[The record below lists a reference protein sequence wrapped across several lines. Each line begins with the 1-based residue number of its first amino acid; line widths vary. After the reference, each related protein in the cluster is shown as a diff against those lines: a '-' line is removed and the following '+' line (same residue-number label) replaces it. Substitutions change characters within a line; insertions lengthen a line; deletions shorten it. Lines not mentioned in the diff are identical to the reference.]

1 MGLSRLDN
9 FLKSTRG
16 TILYVDPNSLDA
28 TDSIENQGN
37 SLTRPFKTIQRALI
51 EAARFSY
58 QRGLDNDRFGKTTIL
73 VYPGEHTIDNR
84 PGLIP
89 DGSNNYRLR
98 NGSTTDDLPQ
108 FELTSDLNLESPTNE
123 LYKLNSI
130 HGGVILPRG
139 TSIVGLDLRK
149 TKIRP
154 KYVPDPENDNI
165 ERSAVFRVTGGC
177 YIWQFS
183 LFDGDPNG
191 VVYKDYTT
199 NTFVP
204 NFSHHKLTCFEYA
217 DGVNNVKINDI
228 FQTYSTDRTDLQMY
242 YEKVGL
248 IYGQSSGRAIEPDYP
263 STSLDIQPKIDEYRI
278 VGSTGDSV
286 GISSI
291 RAGDGT
297 SSGATTTITL
307 ETEESINGLD
317 VDTPFRVSNVATGYD
332 GKFVVSEKVS
342 AKEIEYQVQN
352 TPTDPLPPIS
362 GSTLELSPNTVT
374 SASPYIFNISLRS
387 VFGMCG
393 IHADGSKATGFR
405 SMVVA
410 QFTGIGLQKD
420 EKAFVKYNESSPSTG
435 TYDDNTIAG
444 NENISGDSK
453 ARYKPSYRNF
463 HVKVSNN
470 SFIQA
475 VSIFAIGFAEHFVTD
490 NGGDISLTNSNSNF
504 GANALTSVGF
514 RNNAF
519 SQDDQGYITHIIP
532 PRQVPLTETSIE
544 FESIDVT
551 QTDRV
556 AGVGSTG
563 NLYLF
568 NRTNIDDPPENV
580 TEGYRLGARENDVL
594 KVLISQSGVS
604 QEYAAR
610 IVMPDGTDNP
620 TSSAEKVFDVKRNN
634 VGINSI
640 GSTSISGEANVISLS
655 RTHNFL
661 TGESVRVTSDNGQL
675 PDGLTPNLVAFA
687 VTTGTGI
694 GNSDIKLAKTLN
706 DAINGNS
713 ININNKGGA
722 LKVVSRVSDKNA
734 GDIGHPI
741 QFDSTNSQW
750 YIKVAYAAT
759 ENSIYPTIVSL
770 GTTDLGSATPRT
782 FFNRRTDARS
792 GIDKTYR
799 MRYVIPSDSESTGRP
814 PTEGFI
820 IQESNTSIAS
830 ADSEIQ
836 TYFGSGSLT
845 NMNQQRNFRFI
856 AGASWD
862 GTSSTLDTELPH
874 NLRIGSQVEIN
885 NIKSSTN
892 TSGVG
897 NSGFNGLFTITGIAS
912 AKQFTVG
919 LTTDPGTFSSDT
931 DTRTTTLPYFKRKK
945 YNDTYYVYRLS
956 ESQKYISGE
965 QDGVYYLSV
974 LNASNSPN
982 VAPFTEDKYSQP
994 VKSLFPQISRDNI
1007 VSDPESSKCFAQS
1020 NLIGL
1025 VDVNDPKNS
1034 ITKETLDKINDDKN
1048 IGVGITDIFS
1058 ITGAAHTIH
1067 TEYDHGLNRVTQLS
1081 IVEGGAGYGSGTAGD
1096 IYNAK
1101 LISIGSSTTGKHATA
1116 KLTVDGSGTITAVK
1130 VMDGGSAYG
1139 IGNTMNV
1146 VGVTTY
1152 APFTQAVVE
1161 VTKIYDNTGD
1171 VIRVVGVKS
1180 DSYKPYNQLYRITEV
1195 GIGTDA
1201 AVTVAAASSIGAGII
1216 AGSDTDTG
1224 IGADLTSDAYFYLT
1238 GEAINVNTF
1247 TYNQNSGI
1255 ANITTFNRHGLSVD
1269 RKVRIA
1275 GAGQTQYNGSFVV
1288 TKVNSLTS
1296 FEAQLGVATVA
1307 PTATGTIF
1315 ALPEGF
1321 TSNSG
1326 NITIENENLNG
1337 RMVHTYAG
1345 ITTTLSNPIADAIT
1359 DQINIEQIQNLDI
1372 NIGDYLLINSELMRV
1387 KTTTNN
1393 SNPVYVFRG
1402 ILGTKATS
1410 HIANSVIKRV
1420 NIDPVELRRHSII
1433 RASGHTFEYVGF
1445 GPGNYST
1452 AFPDKQNRA
1461 ISADEELLAQSTRR
1475 EGGINFYTGMN
1486 DKGISYSGN
1495 KRLSTITGREEIFDT
1510 PVETVEGEDIS
1521 QVPNLNVIEPVE
1533 LVASRSIKVEGGPDN
1548 KVVSKFNGP
1557 VIVNNKLTVNS
1568 TKGFETNNI
1577 FIQGDAT
1584 VSRKYTVGIATPS
1597 LAGNPGD
1604 IVYNANPSSGGYVGW
1619 VYTVENDWRRFG
1631 TVSIATTTTDALF
1644 DSVGIAT
1651 TTASHCKL
1659 KVGSGT
1665 SEFCVDSDGVGIGTT
1680 ANEFKLHVVGESK
1693 FSGSI
1698 VATAFTGDGSG
1709 LTGLSNDSLFD
1720 TVVSGFGTGIH
1731 PVYNG
1736 SGDLLNV
1743 GIGTTRPL
1751 DNVNLTVGAVG
1762 SSGTTMHVFSEAKF
1776 VGIATVNDLTIT
1788 GFSTVV
1794 GNFDIQNSS
1803 GKITA
1808 GVVTATTLNVGTG
1821 GTIITTVDSVGVGSV
1836 GIGSTLP
1843 TAMLD
1848 VVGHTKFK
1856 TYSENVESPSIVANE
1871 VTLDLSEAQSFTIT
1885 ASDDINAFVLT
1896 NSPSGSTSFTIK
1908 ILQDST
1914 GGHSVNIDAFKNT
1927 SGTTIPVYWPGG
1939 GVLPIVTT
1947 TADRAD
1953 IYSFK
1958 SFDGDN
1964 VTTAGLYGVVGGQN
1978 FA

>member
-58 QRGLDNDRFGKTTIL
+58 QRGLNNDRFAKTTVL
-73 VYPGEHTIDNR
+73 LYPGDHIIDNR
-84 PGLIP
+84 PGFIP

-98 NGSTTDDLPQ
+98 NGSTTNDLPALD
-108 FELTSDLNLESPTNE
+108 LTSNLDLASPTNE

-165 ERSAVFRVTGGC
+165 ERSAVFRITGGC

-191 VVYKDYTT
+191 VVYKDYTA

-217 DGVNNVKINDI
+217 DGVNNVSINDI
-228 FQTYSTDRTDLQMY
+228 FQTYSTNRTDLQMY

-263 STSLDIQPKIDEYRI
+263 SNGLDIQPKVDEFRI
-278 VGSTGDSV
+278 VGSTGEEV

-291 RAGDGT
+291 RAGDGVT
-297 SSGATTTITL
+297 ATTTITV
-307 ETEESINGLD
+307 TTSSAVTGLD
-317 VDTPFRVSNVATGYD
+317 VDTPFRVSDVATGYD
-332 GKFVVSEKVS
+332 GKYVVAEKVS
-342 AKEIEYQVQN
+342 DTEIKYQVQN
-352 TPTDPLPPIS
+352 APSNALP
-362 GSTLELSPNTVT
+362 GVAGATLALSSDTVT

-393 IHADGSKATGFR
+393 MEADGSKATGFR

-420 EKAFVKYNESSPSTG
+420 DRAFVKYNEDSPSTG
-435 TYDDNTIAG
+435 TYDDNTVAG
-444 NENISGDSK
+444 NENLSNSSK
-453 ARYKPSYRNF
+453 ARYKPEYRNF

-475 VSIFAIGFAEHFVTD
+475 VSIFAIGFAEHFVTE

-514 RNNAF
+514 RTDAF
-519 SQDDQGYITHIIP
+519 SQDNQGYITHIIP
-532 PRQVPLTETSIE
+532 PKEVSLAESSIE
-544 FESIDVT
+544 FESIDVIK
-551 QTDRV
+551 TDSV

-563 NLYLF
+563 NLYLL
-568 NRTNIDDPPENV
+568 NRTNIDAPPENV
-580 TEGYRLGARENDVL
+580 IEGYRLGARENDTL
-594 KVLISQSGVS
+594 KVLISQSGVA

-610 IVMPDGTDNP
+610 IVMPDNTDNP
-620 TSSAEKVFDVKRNN
+620 TSSAEKVFDVKRNSA
-634 VGINSI
+634 GINSI
-640 GSTSISGEANVISLS
+640 GSASISGLSNVITLT
-655 RTHNFL
+655 RTHNFI
-661 TGESVRVTSDNGQL
+661 TGESVRVISDNGQL
-675 PDGLTPNLVAFA
+675 PDGLTPNAVAFA
-687 VTTGTGI
+687 VTTAPNAGI
-694 GNSDIKLAKTLN
+694 GNSELRLAKTLN
-706 DAINGNS
+706 DAINATTNPNNA
-713 ININNKGGA
+713 ITINNKGGA
-722 LKVVSRVSDKNA
+722 LKVASRVSDKNA

-741 QFDSTNSQW
+741 QYDTTNSQW
-750 YIKVAYAAT
+750 YIKVAAAAT

-792 GIDKTYR
+792 SLDKTYR
-799 MRYVIPSDSESTGRP
+799 MRYVIPSDGAVGRP

-820 IQESNTSIAS
+820 LQESNTSIAS
-830 ADSEIQ
+830 TDGEIQ
-836 TYFGSGSLT
+836 TYFGSGSIT
-845 NMNQQRNFRFI
+845 NVNQQRNFRFI

-862 GTSSTLDTELPH
+862 GTSSSVDTELPH
-874 NLRIGSQVEIN
+874 NLTIGSQVEIN
-885 NIKSSTN
+885 NIKSSAN
-892 TSGVG
+892 TTGAG
-897 NSGFNGLFTITGIAS
+897 NSGFNGQFAVTGIGS
-912 AKQFTVG
+912 AKQFSVA
-919 LTTDPGTFSSDT
+919 LATDPGTFSSDT
-931 DTRTTTLPYFKRKK
+931 STRTTALPFFKRKR
-945 YNDTYYVYRLS
+945 YANTYYVYRLS
-956 ESQKYISGE
+956 ESQKYISGI
-965 QDGVYYLSV
+965 QDGVYYVSV
-974 LNASNSPN
+974 LNASNSPT
-982 VAPFTEDKYSQP
+982 VAPFEADKYSQP
-994 VKSLFPQISRDNI
+994 VKSLFPQTSRDTV
-1007 VSDPESSKCFAQS
+1007 VSDPEPTVCFAQS

-1025 VDVNDPKNS
+1025 VDVDDPKHS
-1034 ITKETLDKINDDKN
+1034 VTKETLNKINDDKN

-1058 ITGAAHTIH
+1058 ATGAAHTIH

-1081 IVEGGAGYGSGTAGD
+1081 IVDGGAGYGSGTEGD
-1096 IYNAK
+1096 IYNAR
-1101 LISIGSSTTGKHATA
+1101 LISIGSSTTGSHATA
-1116 KLTVDGSGTITAVK
+1116 KLTVNGSGTITDVK

-1146 VGVTTY
+1146 VGVETTGS
-1152 APFTQAVVE
+1152 FQQAVVE
-1161 VTKIYDNTGD
+1161 VDKIYDNTGD

-1180 DSYKPYNQLYRITEV
+1180 DSYKPYNQLYRITDV
-1195 GIGTDA
+1195 KIGA
-1201 AVTVAAASSIGAGII
+1201 ATTVTVAAASSISAGDI
-1216 AGSDTDTG
+1216 AGSATDTG
-1224 IGADLTSDAYFYLT
+1224 IGVTLTDDAYFYLT

-1247 TYNQNSGI
+1247 TYTQNSGI
-1255 ANITTFNRHGLSVD
+1255 ATVTTTNRHGLAVD
-1269 RKVRIA
+1269 RKVRIV

-1288 TKVNSLTS
+1288 TQVNSLTA
-1296 FEAQLGVATVA
+1296 FEVQLGVATVS

-1321 TSNSG
+1321 TSNNG
-1326 NITIENENLNG
+1326 NVTIEDENLSG
-1337 RMVHTYAG
+1337 RMTATYAG
-1345 ITTTLSNPIADAIT
+1345 ITTTIANGIANATI
-1359 DQINIEQIQNLDI
+1359 DQVNIQNIGDLDI
-1372 NIGDYLLINSELMRV
+1372 NIGDYLMVDAELMRV
-1387 KTTTNN
+1387 KTTTTG

-1402 ILGTKATS
+1402 ILGSEATS
-1410 HIANSVIKRV
+1410 HTINSVIRKV
-1420 NIDPVELRRHSII
+1420 KVDPVELRRHSII

-1452 AFPDKQNRA
+1452 AFPDKQDRA
-1461 ISADEELLAQSTRR
+1461 ISVDEELLAQSNKR

-1521 QVPNLNVIEPVE
+1521 QVPNLNVTTPVE
-1533 LVASRSIKVEGGPDN
+1533 LIASRSIKVEGGPDQ

-1557 VIVNNKLTVNS
+1557 VIINNKLTVNS
-1568 TKGFETNNI
+1568 TKGFETNNL

-1584 VSRKYTVGIATPS
+1584 VSRKHTVGIDTPV

-1604 IVYNANPSSGGYVGW
+1604 VVYNANPSAGGYVGW
-1619 VYTVENDWRRFG
+1619 IYTTDNAWSRFG
-1631 TVSIATTTTDALF
+1631 SVSAATTASKSIF
-1644 DSVGIAT
+1644 DTVGIAT
-1651 TTASHCKL
+1651 TSAGECAL

-1665 SEFCVDSDGVGIGTT
+1665 SLVCADNDGVGIGST
-1680 ANEFKLHVVGESK
+1680 ANGFKLRVVGESR
-1693 FSGSI
+1693 FSGSV

-1709 LTGLSNDSLFD
+1709 LTNLSNDSLFEG
-1720 TVVSGFGTGIH
+1720 VPSGIGTGIS
-1731 PVYNG
+1731 PIG
-1736 SGDLLNV
+1736 ALNV

-1751 DNVNLTVGAVG
+1751 DDVNLTVGAVG
-1762 SSGTTMHVFSEAKF
+1762 SSGTSLFVHGDANISGILTCNNVFVS
-1776 VGIATVNDLTIT
+1776 GIVTA
-1788 GFSTVV
+1788 S
-1794 GNFDIQNSS
+1794 NFDINNSS
-1803 GKITA
+1803 TGRITA
-1808 GVVTATTLNVGTG
+1808 GIITTGTLHVGTA
-1821 GTIITTVDSVGVGSV
+1821 GTIITTQVGFGSV

-1843 TAMLD
+1843 TATLD
-1848 VVGHTKFK
+1848 VGGHTKLK
-1856 TYSENVESPSIVANE
+1856 TYSEAVASPSISANE
-1871 VTLDLSEAQSFTIT
+1871 ITIDLSVAQSFTVT

-1896 NSPSGSTSFTIK
+1896 NIPSGSTSFTVK

-1914 GGHSVNIDAFKNT
+1914 GGHSVGIDIFKNI
-1927 SGTTIPVYWPGG
+1927 SGTSIPVYWPGG

-1958 SFDGDN
+1958 LFDGDN
-1964 VTTAGLYGVVGGQN
+1964 ATSSGLYGVVGGQN

>member
-58 QRGLDNDRFGKTTIL
+58 QRGLNNDRFAKTTIL
-73 VYPGEHTIDNR
+73 LYPGDHVVDNR
-84 PGLIP
+84 PGYIP

-98 NGSTTDDLPQ
+98 NGSVTNDLPALD
-108 FELTSDLNLESPTNE
+108 LTSNLDLTSPTNE
-123 LYKLNSI
+123 LHKLNSI

-165 ERSAVFRVTGGC
+165 ERSAVFRITGGC

-183 LFDGDPNG
+183 IFDGDPNG
-191 VVYKDYTT
+191 VVYKDYTA

-217 DGVNNVKINDI
+217 DGVNDVKINDI
-228 FQTYSTDRTDLQMY
+228 FQTYTTDRTDLEMY

-248 IYGQSSGRAIEPDYP
+248 VYGQSSGRAIEPDYP
-263 STSLDIQPKIDEYRI
+263 SSGLDIQPKVDEYRI
-278 VGSTGDSV
+278 VGSTGGSV

-291 RAGDGT
+291 KAGDGVT
-297 SSGATTTITL
+297 ATTTITV
-307 ETEESINGLD
+307 TTSSAIAGLD
-317 VDTPFRVSNVATGYD
+317 VDTPFRVSDVATGYN

-342 AKEIEYQVQN
+342 DTQIKYQVQN
-352 TPTDPLPPIS
+352 APTNALPNVA
-362 GSTLELSPNTVT
+362 GSTLALSSDTVT

-393 IHADGSKATGFR
+393 MHADGSKATGFK

-420 EKAFVKYNESSPSTG
+420 DKAFVKYNEDSPATG
-435 TYDDNTIAG
+435 TYDDNTVAG
-444 NENISGDSK
+444 NENLSNSSK
-453 ARYKPSYRNF
+453 ARYKPEYRNF

-475 VSIFAIGFAEHFVTD
+475 VSIFAIGFAEHFVTV

-514 RNNAF
+514 RTDAF
-519 SQDDQGYITHIIP
+519 TQDDQGFITHIIP
-532 PRQVPLTETSIE
+532 PKEVSLSESSIE

-551 QTDRV
+551 KTDVV

-563 NLYLF
+563 NLYLL
-568 NRTNIDDPPENV
+568 NRTNIDAPPENV
-580 TEGYRLGARENDVL
+580 IEGYRLGARENDSL
-594 KVLISQSGVS
+594 KVIISQSGVA

-610 IVMPDGTDNP
+610 IVMPDNTDNP
-620 TSSAEKVFDVKRNN
+620 TSSAEKVFDVKRSSA
-634 VGINSI
+634 GINSI
-640 GSTSISGEANVISLS
+640 GSASISGQERVISLTG
-655 RTHNFL
+655 THNFI
-661 TGESVRVTSDNGQL
+661 TGESVRVISDTGQL
-675 PDGLTPNLVAFA
+675 PDGLTPNTVAFA
-687 VTTGTGI
+687 VTTGPGVGI
-694 GNSDIKLAKTLN
+694 GNSELRLAKTLN
-706 DAINGNS
+706 DAINATTNINS
-713 ININNKGGA
+713 AIDINNKGGE

-750 YIKVAYAAT
+750 YIKVALAAT

-792 GIDKTYR
+792 GLDKTYR
-799 MRYVIPSDSESTGRP
+799 MRYVIPSDSASTGRP

-820 IQESNTSIAS
+820 LQESNTSIAS
-830 ADSEIQ
+830 TDGEIQ
-836 TYFGSGSLT
+836 TYFGSGSIT
-845 NMNQQRNFRFI
+845 NANQQRNFRFI

-862 GTSSTLDTELPH
+862 GTSSTVDTELPH
-874 NLRIGSQVEIN
+874 DLRIGSLVEIN
-885 NIKSSTN
+885 NIKSTN
-892 TSGVG
+892 NTTGAG
-897 NSGFNGLFTITGIAS
+897 NTGFNGLFSITGISS

-919 LTTDPGTFSSDT
+919 LATDPGTFSSDT
-931 DTRTTTLPYFKRKK
+931 STRTTALPFFKRKK
-945 YNDTYYVYRLS
+945 YTDTYYVYRLS
-956 ESQKYISGE
+956 ESQKYITGI

-974 LNASNSPN
+974 LNASNSPT
-982 VAPFTEDKYSQP
+982 VSPFTADKYSQP
-994 VKSLFPQISRDNI
+994 VKSLFPQTSRDTV
-1007 VSDPESSKCFAQS
+1007 VSDPEPTKCFAQS
-1020 NLIGL
+1020 SLIGL

-1034 ITKETLDKINDDKN
+1034 VTKETVDKINDDKN

-1058 ITGAAHTIH
+1058 ATGAAHTIH

-1081 IVEGGAGYGSGTAGD
+1081 IVDGGAGYGSGTAGD
-1096 IYNAK
+1096 IYNAR
-1101 LISIGSSTTGKHATA
+1101 LISIGSSTTGSHATA
-1116 KLTVDGSGTITAVK
+1116 KLTVDSSGTITAVK

-1146 VGVTTY
+1146 VGVETTGS
-1152 APFTQAVVE
+1152 FTQAVVE
-1161 VTKIYDNTGD
+1161 VSKIYDNTGD
-1171 VIRVVGVKS
+1171 VVRVVGVKS
-1180 DSYKPYNQLYRITEV
+1180 DSYKPYNQLYRITDVAV
-1195 GIGTDA
+1195 GSATT
-1201 AVTVAAASSIGAGII
+1201 VTVAAASSISAANI
-1216 AGSDTDTG
+1216 AGSITDTG
-1224 IGADLTSDAYFYLT
+1224 IGVTLTDSAYFYLT

-1247 TYNQNSGI
+1247 TYTQNSGI
-1255 ANITTFNRHGLSVD
+1255 ATVTTLNRHGLAVD

-1321 TSNSG
+1321 TSNNG
-1326 NITIENENLNG
+1326 NITIEDENLDG
-1337 RMVHTYAG
+1337 RMIPTYAG
-1345 ITTTLSNPIADAIT
+1345 ITTTIANGIANATI
-1359 DQINIEQIQNLDI
+1359 DQVNIQNIGDLDI
-1372 NIGDYLLINSELMRV
+1372 NIGDYLMVDAELMRV
-1387 KTTTNN
+1387 KTTTTG

-1402 ILGTKATS
+1402 ILGSEATS
-1410 HIANSVIKRV
+1410 HTINSVIRKVRV
-1420 NIDPVELRRHSII
+1420 EPVELRRHSII

-1452 AFPDKQNRA
+1452 AFPDKQDRA
-1461 ISADEELLAQSTRR
+1461 ISVDEELLAQSNKR

-1521 QVPNLNVIEPVE
+1521 QVPNLNVTTPVE
-1533 LVASRSIKVEGGPDN
+1533 LIASRSIKVEGGPDN

-1584 VSRKYTVGIATPS
+1584 VSRKHTVGIATPV

-1604 IVYNANPSSGGYVGW
+1604 VVYNANPAKGGYVGW
-1619 VYTVENDWRRFG
+1619 IYTTDNAWSRFG
-1631 TVSIATTTTDALF
+1631 NVSVATSAASAIF
-1644 DSVGIAT
+1644 DTVGIAT
-1651 TTASHCKL
+1651 TTASECAL

-1665 SEFCVDSDGVGIGTT
+1665 SLVCADNDGVGIGST
-1680 ANEFKLHVVGESK
+1680 ANGFKLRVVGESR
-1693 FSGSI
+1693 FSGSV

-1709 LTGLSNDSLFD
+1709 LTGLQNDSLYE
-1720 TVVSGFGTGIH
+1720 TVDSGIGTGIF
-1731 PVYNG
+1731 PVN
-1736 SGDLLNV
+1736 LLNV

-1751 DNVNLTVGAVG
+1751 DNIDLTVGAVG
-1762 SSGTTMHVFSEAKF
+1762 ASGTSLF
-1776 VGIATVNDLTIT
+1776 VHGNANVSGLITCNSLFVSGIVTAT
-1788 GFSTVV
+1788 
-1794 GNFDIQNSS
+1794 NFDINSS
-1803 GKITA
+1803 SGLINA
-1808 GVVTATTLNVGTG
+1808 GIVTTKVLNVGVG
-1821 GTIITTVDSVGVGSV
+1821 GTIITTVDTVGVASV

-1843 TAMLD
+1843 TALLD
-1848 VVGHTKFK
+1848 IGGHTKFK
-1856 TYSENVESPSIVANE
+1856 TYSEAVASPSISANE
-1871 VTLDLSEAQSFTIT
+1871 ITFDLSTAQSFTIT
-1885 ASDDINAFVLT
+1885 ATDDINAFVLT
-1896 NSPSGSTSFTIK
+1896 NVPSGSTSFTVK

-1914 GGHSVNIDAFKNT
+1914 GGHSVGIDTFKNN
-1927 SGTTIPVYWPGG
+1927 SGTAIPVYWPGG
-1939 GVLPIVTT
+1939 GALPVVTT

-1958 SFDGDN
+1958 TFDGDN
-1964 VTTAGLYGVVGGQN
+1964 VTSAGLYGVVGGQN

>member
-1 MGLSRLDN
+1 MGLYRLNN

-28 TDSIENQGN
+28 TDSVENQGN

-73 VYPGEHTIDNR
+73 VYPGDHVVDNR
-84 PGLIP
+84 PGFIP
-89 DGSNNYRLR
+89 DGGNHYRLR
-98 NGSTTDDLPQ
+98 NGSISNDLPQ
-108 FELTSDLNLESPTNE
+108 FDSTSDFNIESSTNE

-165 ERSAVFRVTGGC
+165 ERSAVFRLTGGC

-217 DGVNNVKINDI
+217 DGVNNVNINDI
-228 FQTYSTDRTDLQMY
+228 FQTYSTNRTDLQMY

-248 IYGQSSGRAIEPDYP
+248 VYGTSSGRAIEPDYP
-263 STSLDIQPKIDEYRI
+263 DAGLDIQPKIDEYRI
-278 VGSTGDSV
+278 VGSTGASEK
-286 GISSI
+286 IASI
-291 RAGDGT
+291 KAGDGT
-297 SSGATTTITL
+297 STGATTTITL
-307 ETEESINGLD
+307 ETENVISGLD
-317 VDTPFRVSNVATGYD
+317 VDTPFRVNDVADGYN

-342 AKEIEYQVQN
+342 DKEIRYQVQN
-352 TPTDPLPPIS
+352 VPLNPLPS
-362 GSTLELSPNTVT
+362 VNGSTLDLLTDTVT

-420 EKAFVKYNESSPSTG
+420 DKAFVKYNDSSPSTG
-435 TYDDNTIAG
+435 TYDNNEAAG
-444 NENISGDSK
+444 NENLSSDSK
-453 ARYKPSYRNF
+453 ARYKPKYRNF

-475 VSIFAIGFAEHFVTD
+475 VSIFAIGFAEHFVTE

-514 RNNAF
+514 RTDAF
-519 SQDDQGYITHIIP
+519 SQDNQGYITHIIP
-532 PRQVPLTETSIE
+532 PKEVPLTEVSVE

-551 QTDRV
+551 KTDRV

-563 NLYLF
+563 NLYLL

-580 TEGYRLGARENDVL
+580 IEGYRLGARENDIL

-604 QEYAAR
+604 KEYSAR

-620 TSSAEKVFDVKRNN
+620 TSSAEKVFDVNRSIT
-634 VGINSI
+634 GINSI
-640 GSTSISGEANVISLS
+640 GSVSISGEANVISLTK
-655 RTHNFL
+655 THNFI
-661 TGESVRVTSDNGQL
+661 TGESVRIISDTGQL

-687 VTTGTGI
+687 VTTGTGV

-799 MRYVIPSDSESTGRP
+799 MRYVIPSDSELIGRP

-820 IQESNTSIAS
+820 IQESNTSIGS
-830 ADSEIQ
+830 TDNEIQ
-836 TYFGSGSLT
+836 TYFGSSSLT
-845 NMNQQRNFRFI
+845 NANLQKNFRFI
-856 AGASWD
+856 AGASWNA
-862 GTSSTLDTELPH
+862 SFSIIDTELPH
-874 NLRIGSQVEIN
+874 NLKIGSQVEIN

-892 TSGVG
+892 TAGAG
-897 NSGFNGLFTITGIAS
+897 NSGFNGLFTVIGISS

-919 LTTDPGTFSSDT
+919 LTTNPGTFASDT
-931 DTRTTTLPYFKRKK
+931 SIRTTSLPYFKRKR
-945 YNDTYYVYRLS
+945 YTDTYYVYRLS
-956 ESQKYISGE
+956 ESQKYISGV

-974 LNASNSPN
+974 LNSSNSPT
-982 VAPFTEDKYSQP
+982 VTPFTEDKYSQP
-994 VKSLFPQISRDNI
+994 VKSLFPQTSRDTV
-1007 VSDPESSKCFAQS
+1007 VSDPEASKCFAQS
-1020 NLIGL
+1020 SLIGL
-1025 VDVNDPKNS
+1025 VDINDPRNS
-1034 ITKETLDKINDDKN
+1034 ITKETVDKINEDKG
-1048 IGVGITDIFS
+1048 IGIGITDIFS
-1058 ITGAAHTIH
+1058 ATGAAHTIH
-1067 TEYDHGLNRVTQLS
+1067 TGYDHGLNRITQLS
-1081 IVEGGAGYGSGTAGD
+1081 IVDGGAGYGSGTAGD
-1096 IYNAK
+1096 IYNAR
-1101 LISIGSSTTGKHATA
+1101 LVSIGSSTTGKHATA

-1146 VGVTTY
+1146 VVPNTTGS
-1152 APFTQAVVE
+1152 FSQAVVQ
-1161 VTKIYDNTGD
+1161 VDKIYNNIGD
-1171 VIRVVGVKS
+1171 VVRIVGIKS
-1180 DSYKPYNQLYRITEV
+1180 DSYKPYNQLYRIT
-1195 GIGTDA
+1195 GIATGSDTRIN
-1201 AVTVAAASSIGAGII
+1201 VAAASSISAEII
-1216 AGSDTDTG
+1216 AGSVPHTG
-1224 IGADLTSDAYFYLT
+1224 IGVTLTSDAYFYLS

-1247 TYNQNSGI
+1247 EYTQNSGV
-1255 ANITTFNRHGLSVD
+1255 ATITTHNRHGLAVD
-1269 RKVRIA
+1269 RAVTIS

-1315 ALPEGF
+1315 VLPEGF
-1321 TSNSG
+1321 TSNDG

-1337 RMVHTYAG
+1337 RMIPTYAG
-1345 ITTTLSNPIADAIT
+1345 ITTTLSGQIGNAVIDEIYIQNP
-1359 DQINIEQIQNLDI
+1359 ENLDI
-1372 NIGDYLLINSELMRV
+1372 NTGDYLAIDAELMRV
-1387 KTTTNN
+1387 KADSNG
-1393 SNPVYVFRG
+1393 SNPIRVFRG

-1410 HIANSVIKRV
+1410 HIINSVVRRV
-1420 NIDPVELRRHSII
+1420 KIDPIELRRHSII

-1452 AFPDKQNRA
+1452 AFPDKQDRS
-1461 ISADEELLAQSTRR
+1461 ISVDEELLAQSTKR

-1568 TKGFETNNI
+1568 DRGFETNNI

-1584 VSRKYTVGIATPS
+1584 VSRKYTVGISTPS

-1604 IVYNANPSSGGYVGW
+1604 VVYNANPSSGGYVGW
-1619 VYTVENDWRRFG
+1619 IYTTDNIWSRFG
-1631 TVSIATTTTDALF
+1631 NVSTATSTSDGLF
-1644 DSVGIAT
+1644 DTLGVSTSSLTGDT
-1651 TTASHCKL
+1651 KL
-1659 KVGSGT
+1659 QVGSGT
-1665 SEFCVDSDGVGIGTT
+1665 SIFAADADGVGIGTT
-1680 ANEFKLHVVGESK
+1680 ANGFKLHVVGESK
-1693 FSGSI
+1693 FGGSI

-1720 TVVSGFGTGIH
+1720 TVDSGIGTGIY
-1731 PVYNG
+1731 PLYNA

-1762 SSGTTMHVFSEAKF
+1762 YAGTSMHVFSEAKF
-1776 VGIATVNDLTIT
+1776 AGIATVNDLTVT

-1808 GVVTATTLNVGTG
+1808 GIVTATTLNVGAA
-1821 GTIITTVDSVGVGSV
+1821 GTIITTQVGFGSV
-1836 GIGSTLP
+1836 GIGSTQP

-1848 VVGHTKFK
+1848 VGGHTKFK
-1856 TYSENVESPSIVANE
+1856 TYSESVASPSIDGNE
-1871 VTLDLSEAQSFTIT
+1871 VTLDLSTAQSFTIT
-1885 ASDDINAFVLT
+1885 ASSDITSFILENT
-1896 NSPSGSTSFTIK
+1896 PSGSTSFTLK

-1914 GGHSVNIDAFKNT
+1914 GGRSVDLDAFKT
-1927 SGTTIPVYWPGG
+1927 IGGQSIPVYWPGG
-1939 GVLPIVTT
+1939 GILPIVTA
-1947 TADRAD
+1947 TADRSD

-1964 VTTAGLYGVVGGQN
+1964 ITTTGLYGVVGGQN

>member
-51 EAARFSY
+51 ESARFSY
-58 QRGLDNDRFGKTTIL
+58 QRGLNNDRFGKTTIL
-73 VYPGEHTIDNR
+73 LYPGDHIVDNR
-84 PGLIP
+84 PGFIP
-89 DGSNNYRLR
+89 DGSNNFRLR
-98 NGSTTDDLPQ
+98 NGSTTDDLPPLD
-108 FELTSDLNLESPTNE
+108 LTSDLSLDSPTNE

-165 ERSAVFRVTGGC
+165 ERSAVFRLTGAC

-191 VVYKDYTT
+191 VVYKDYTA

-217 DGVNNVKINDI
+217 DGVNDVKINDI
-228 FQTYSTDRTDLQMY
+228 FQTYSTDRTDLEMY

-248 IYGQSSGRAIEPDYP
+248 VYGQSSGRAIEPDYP
-263 STSLDIQPKIDEYRI
+263 SSGLDIQPKVDEYRI
-278 VGSTGDSV
+278 VGSTGGSV

-291 RAGDGT
+291 KAGDGVT
-297 SSGATTTITL
+297 ATTTITV
-307 ETEESINGLD
+307 TTSSAVDGLD
-317 VDTPFRVSNVATGYD
+317 VDSPFRISDVTTGYN

-342 AKEIEYQVQN
+342 DTEIKYQVQN
-352 TPTDPLPPIS
+352 APANALPS
-362 GSTLELSPNTVT
+362 VAGATLALSSDTVT

-393 IHADGSKATGFR
+393 MEADGSKATGFK

-420 EKAFVKYNESSPSTG
+420 DKAFVKYNEDSPATG
-435 TYDDNTIAG
+435 TYDDNTVAG
-444 NENISGDSK
+444 NENISNSSR
-453 ARYKPSYRNF
+453 ARYKPEYRNF

-470 SFIQA
+470 SFVQA
-475 VSIFAIGFAEHFVTD
+475 VSIFAIGFAEHFVTEG
-490 NGGDISLTNSNSNF
+490 GGDISLTNSNSNF

-514 RNNAF
+514 RTDAF
-519 SQDDQGYITHIIP
+519 SQDDQGFITHLIP
-532 PRQVPLTETSIE
+532 PKEVSLTESSIE

-551 QTDRV
+551 KTDVV

-563 NLYLF
+563 NLYLL
-568 NRTNIDDPPENV
+568 NRTNIDAPPENV
-580 TEGYRLGARENDVL
+580 IEGYRLGARENDTL
-594 KVLISQSGVS
+594 KVLISQSGVA

-610 IVMPDGTDNP
+610 IVMPDNTNNP
-620 TSSAEKVFDVKRNN
+620 TSSAEKVFDVKRSSA
-634 VGINSI
+634 GINSI
-640 GSTSISGEANVISLS
+640 GSASISGTANVISLTG
-655 RTHNFL
+655 THNFI
-661 TGESVRVTSDNGQL
+661 TGESVRVISDTGQL
-675 PDGLTPNLVAFA
+675 PDGLTPNTVAFA
-687 VTTGTGI
+687 VTTGTGV
-694 GNSDIKLAKTLN
+694 GNSDVKLAKTLN
-706 DAINGNS
+706 DAINGNE
-713 ININNKGGA
+713 ITINNKGGA
-722 LKVVSRVSDKNA
+722 LKIVSRVSDKNA

-750 YIKVAYAAT
+750 YIKVALAAT

-792 GIDKTYR
+792 GLDKTYR
-799 MRYVIPSDSESTGRP
+799 MRYVIPSDSASTGRP

-820 IQESNTSIAS
+820 LQESNTSIAS
-830 ADSEIQ
+830 TDGEIQ
-836 TYFGSGSLT
+836 TYFGSGSIT
-845 NMNQQRNFRFI
+845 NVNQQRNFRFI

-862 GTSSTLDTELPH
+862 GSSSSVDTELPH

-885 NIKSSTN
+885 NIKSGNN
-892 TSGVG
+892 TTGAG
-897 NSGFNGLFTITGIAS
+897 NSGFNGLFTVTGIGS
-912 AKQFTVG
+912 AKQFNVG
-919 LTTDPGTFSSDT
+919 LATDPGTFSSDT
-931 DTRTTTLPYFKRKK
+931 STRTTALPFFKRKK
-945 YNDTYYVYRLS
+945 YTDTYYVYRLS
-956 ESQKYISGE
+956 ESQKYISGV

-974 LNASNSPN
+974 LNASNSPT
-982 VAPFTEDKYSQP
+982 VAPFTADKYSQP
-994 VKSLFPQISRDNI
+994 VKSLFPQTSRDSV
-1007 VSDPESSKCFAQS
+1007 VSDPESTRCFAQS
-1020 NLIGL
+1020 SLIGL

-1034 ITKETLDKINDDKN
+1034 ITKETVDKINDDKN

-1058 ITGAAHTIH
+1058 ATGAAHTIH
-1067 TEYDHGLNRVTQLS
+1067 TEYDHGLNRITQLS
-1081 IVEGGAGYGSGTAGD
+1081 IVDGGAGYGSGTAGD
-1096 IYNAK
+1096 IYNAR
-1101 LISIGSSTTGKHATA
+1101 LISIGSSTTGSHATA

-1139 IGNTMNV
+1139 VGNTMNV
-1146 VGVTTY
+1146 VGVDTTGS
-1152 APFTQAVVE
+1152 FSQAVVE
-1161 VTKIYDNTGD
+1161 VSNIYDNTGD

-1180 DSYKPYNQLYRITEV
+1180 DSYKPYNQLYRITDVAV
-1195 GIGTDA
+1195 GSATT
-1201 AVTVAAASSIGAGII
+1201 VTVAAASSISAGAI
-1216 AGSDTDTG
+1216 AGAVAGVGATLTD
-1224 IGADLTSDAYFYLT
+1224 SAYFYLT

-1247 TYNQNSGI
+1247 TYTQNSGI
-1255 ANITTFNRHGLSVD
+1255 ATVTTINRHGLAVD

-1321 TSNSG
+1321 TSNDG
-1326 NITIENENLNG
+1326 NITFENENLGG
-1337 RMVHTYAG
+1337 RMVPTYAG
-1345 ITTTLSNPIADAIT
+1345 ITTTIANSIANATT
-1359 DQINIEQIQNLDI
+1359 DQINIQDIGNLDI
-1372 NIGDYLLINSELMRV
+1372 NIGDYLMVDAEIMRV
-1387 KTTTNN
+1387 KTTTTG

-1402 ILGTKATS
+1402 ILGSEATS
-1410 HIANSVIKRV
+1410 HTINSVIRKV
-1420 NIDPVELRRHSII
+1420 KVDPVELRRHSII

-1452 AFPDKQNRA
+1452 AFPDKQDRA
-1461 ISADEELLAQSTRR
+1461 ISVDEELLAQSNKR

-1521 QVPNLNVIEPVE
+1521 QVPNLNVTTPVE
-1533 LVASRSIKVEGGPDN
+1533 LIASRSIKVEGGPDN

-1584 VSRKYTVGIATPS
+1584 VSRKYTVGIATPA

-1604 IVYNANPSSGGYVGW
+1604 VVYNANPSAGGYVGW
-1619 VYTVENDWRRFG
+1619 IYTTDNAWSRFG
-1631 TVSIATTTTDALF
+1631 NVSVATSAASAIF
-1644 DSVGIAT
+1644 DTVGIAT
-1651 TTASHCKL
+1651 TTAGECAL

-1665 SEFCVDSDGVGIGTT
+1665 SLVCADNDGVGIGST
-1680 ANEFKLHVVGESK
+1680 ANGFKLRVVGESR

-1709 LTGLSNDSLFD
+1709 LTNLANDSLF
-1720 TVVSGFGTGIH
+1720 TAVPSGIGTGIT
-1731 PVYNG
+1731 PN
-1736 SGDLLNV
+1736 DLLNV

-1762 SSGTTMHVFSEAKF
+1762 SSGTSMHVFSEAKF
-1776 VGIATVNDLTIT
+1776 AGIATVNNLTVT

-1794 GNFDIQNSS
+1794 GNFDIKNSS
-1803 GKITA
+1803 GQITA

-1821 GTIITTVDSVGVGSV
+1821 GTVVTVLNSVGVGSV

-1843 TAMLD
+1843 TAALD
-1848 VVGHTKFK
+1848 VGGHTKFK
-1856 TYSENVESPSIVANE
+1856 TYSEAVSSPSIVANE
-1871 VTLDLSEAQSFTIT
+1871 VTLDLSVAQSFTVT

-1896 NSPSGSTSFTIK
+1896 NPPSGSTSFTVK

-1914 GGHSVNIDAFKNT
+1914 GGHSVGIDIFKNI
-1927 SGTTIPVYWPGG
+1927 SGTSIPVYWPGG

-1958 SFDGDN
+1958 LFDGDN
-1964 VTTAGLYGVVGGQN
+1964 VASSGLYGVVGGQN